1 MDGME
6 QIAFTMIA
14 AIGEAKTL
22 IMRAITEARENKIS
36 EGKDLLKQANEKLG
50 VAHNEHFGLIQ

>member
-14 AIGEAKTL
+14 AIGEAKSL
-22 IMRAITEARENKIS
+22 IMGAIAKARDN
-36 EGKDLLKQANEKLG
+36 QM
-50 VAHNEHFGLIQ
+50 